1 MNNRTSL
8 TPKDIDWF
16 CKKTIYIVLL
26 VFLLFWTSCNVKP
39 KENETVTESFEY
51 KELFSWNENDKPT
64 LFHFLNGF
72 FYYVSQKDGE
82 ISIVKK
88 DTEEKPED
96 VLLTFQDGEMP
107 LDFAV
112 FPEGS
117 IAVLILKQLEN
128 ETFSLFLS
136 NYDSEG
142 NHVNSVTFAVKGEMI
157 NYAKVKTTN
166 SGNIIL
172 LFGQE
177 IYILSRDGE
186 IKLQK
191 DDFDFIITDA
201 FDNKSGAVYFVE
213 SKGINY
219 FFHKLLPDGT
229 LERQYGTLSALYR
242 MIESDQG
249 IYAVKDLEL
258 YQIDEDGTPNEVL
271 NLGGQGISGAMV
283 QGVSKKNDDSYVFY
297 VIEEDDQEVWKLITL
312 KKSEKAKDSPVTE
325 KRRISIAAINTYVF
339 TNLIAQFNKSSET
352 HEAVLKY
359 YSSDVETRKTQIE
372 ASLLTANAPDLISGY
387 GAISNEIYLNYVNK
401 GIPAELSDI
410 IHSEEYL
417 SRVIS
422 DFTVDGK
429 IYGLPTDFYVWELAC
444 TSDSLQGKTSWSID
458 EFLSFMGKNPN
469 AYMEPDWTIEGG
481 KQAIFEIA
489 MQRGLYDFVDFEN
502 KKADFNQQEFKKLL
516 QRIQDL
522 RVSQVS
528 ETRAER
534 SKEGEAVLW
543 KFYMNNTKDFRHYE
557 WISGEKRELTLIGF
571 PDGRG
576 QSGGMIGYGDI
587 LYVNNNSSE
596 KEAAK
601 EFYQKWL
608 NTAKS
613 SRLSHFPIG
622 AAAFQEKLLEETEI
636 VYLKDEDG
644 NLELDENGDPI
655 QDIPILNGIPY
666 PPITNE
672 QVEKV
677 KTAIETAEY
686 YQKGEWTLISIISEE
701 TRAFFYGEDDMDN
714 IIQKLQGRVQLYL
727 DELD

>member
-1 MNNRTSL
+1 M
-8 TPKDIDWF
+8 
-16 CKKTIYIVLL
+16 
-26 VFLLFWTSCNVKP
+26 
-39 KENETVTESFEY
+39 
-51 KELFSWNENDKPT
+51 
-64 LFHFLNGF
+64 
-72 FYYVSQKDGE
+72 
-82 ISIVKK
+82 
-88 DTEEKPED
+88 
-96 VLLTFQDGEMP
+96 
-107 LDFAV
+107 
-112 FPEGS
+112 
-117 IAVLILKQLEN
+117 
-128 ETFSLFLS
+128 
-136 NYDSEG
+136 
-142 NHVNSVTFAVKGEMI
+142 
-157 NYAKVKTTN
+157 
-166 SGNIIL
+166 
-172 LFGQE
+172 
-177 IYILSRDGE
+177 
-186 IKLQK
+186 
-191 DDFDFIITDA
+191 
-201 FDNKSGAVYFVE
+201 
-213 SKGINY
+213 
-219 FFHKLLPDGT
+219 
-229 LERQYGTLSALYR
+229 
-242 MIESDQG
+242 
-249 IYAVKDLEL
+249 
-258 YQIDEDGTPNEVL
+258 
-271 NLGGQGISGAMV
+271 
-283 QGVSKKNDDSYVFY
+283 
-297 VIEEDDQEVWKLITL
+297 
-312 KKSEKAKDSPVTE
+312 
-325 KRRISIAAINTYVF
+325 
-339 TNLIAQFNKSSET
+339 
-352 HEAVLKY
+352 
-359 YSSDVETRKTQIE
+359 
-372 ASLLTANAPDLISGY
+372 
-387 GAISNEIYLNYVNK
+387 
-401 GIPAELSDI
+401 
-410 IHSEEYL
+410 
-417 SRVIS
+417 
-422 DFTVDGK
+422 
-429 IYGLPTDFYVWELAC
+429 
-444 TSDSLQGKTSWSID
+444 
-458 EFLSFMGKNPN
+458 
-469 AYMEPDWTIEGG
+469 
-481 KQAIFEIA
+481 
-489 MQRGLYDFVDFEN
+489 
-502 KKADFNQQEFKKLL
+502 L